1 MLPAL
6 FIFHTMRSSLLIL
19 PLIVAFANVSA
30 QTPAAADEKSPPSIA
45 SREAALD
52 NLLAEREST
61 KAFDAAIAAAR
72 KSGVNEQAIL
82 EARFLFHVD
91 RGEDDAI
98 AALLPEFKKH
108 DETFRIEDS
117 AIFSVKEDWL
127 AVIEYV
133 HAVVALK
140 KDDKAAF
147 KTHITEAFWLSPR
160 QASAFTP
167 HIERLRLEESM
178 RSVKIDFSTKHAP
191 LTAGGP
197 VALESLIAGK
207 KALLFHFWSPASP
220 ECEAAMA
227 DFASTAAL
235 LLANDIAV
243 VSLIPDES
251 PQLLD
256 DARAMILPLDAKTS
270 GAWLVDAKEKSLGRE
285 LRVRN
290 IPTMVL
296 VSTNG
301 SVLFNG
307 DPTDDGFWDAL
318 QKIDARIVRPKS
330 EDAIQER

>member
-1 MLPAL
+1 VLPAI
-6 FIFHTMRSSLLIL
+6 FIFHTMRSSLLII
-19 PLIVAFANVSA
+19 PLIAAFANVSA
-30 QTPAAADEKSPPSIA
+30 QTVADEKSPPPIA

-82 EARFLFHVD
+82 EALFLFHVD

-98 AALLPEFKKH
+98 AALLPEFMKRNEAFK
-108 DETFRIEDS
+108 IEDS

-178 RSVKIDFSTKHAP
+178 RSVKIDFTTKLAP
-191 LTAGGP
+191 LTAGEP
-197 VALESLIAGK
+197 VALESLISGK

-220 ECEAAMA
+220 ECEAAMP
-227 DFASTAAL
+227 DFAATAAL
-235 LLANDIAV
+235 LRSNDIAV

-251 PQLLD
+251 PQLLA
-256 DARAMILPLDAKTS
+256 DAGATILPLDSKTS
-270 GAWLVDAKEKSLGRE
+270 GAWLVDAKEKSFGRE

-301 SVLFNG
+301 NVLFNG

-330 EDAIQER
+330 GDSTQER